1 MLSKKTFVQIL
12 EMIQYIRDYDAE
24 MEAQDVVLQDS
35 HPIFR
40 LERML
45 LEALEED
52 TEDPTGVIDDYIYL
66 TDFGRC
72 KGAHL
77 TVKHNGYEYEVKDAD
92 TLYNVL
98 FGRLT
103 QNEACVDC
111 GCKPDSI
118 DKPVGKAPETK
129 NENEEL
135 VKNLCDILDALR
147 ELI

>member
-1 MLSKKTFVQIL
+1 
-12 EMIQYIRDYDAE
+12 MIQYIRDYDAE

-45 LEALEED
+45 LKALEED
-52 TEDPTGVIDDYIYL
+52 SEDPTGIIDDYIYL

-72 KGAHL
+72 KGAHIM
-77 TVKHNGYEYEVKDAD
+77 VKHNGQEYEVEDAD

-103 QNEACVDC
+103 QNKACVNCDC
-111 GCKPDSI
+111 DGNCDCDSEPVEEVTE
-118 DKPVGKAPETK
+118 DKDK
-129 NENEEL
+129 NEEL